1 MTLVDVVNRHRD
13 DLSPAERR
21 VVDVLLAHPDSVAFG
36 TVAAVAEQARTS
48 GATVVRL
55 ADHLGFEGYRG
66 LQASVQA
73 ELSDRL
79 RPAAERIRERP
90 ANDFVGRSLADGLA
104 NLEASL
110 ASVDRGSVRSVAAL
124 LAAPSRRVWI
134 VAGSADRAVAALL
147 VDRLGM
153 LRDDVESLS
162 GDEVSVAA
170 LLSRVR
176 KGDVVIAV
184 DLRRYERWVVATTTA
199 AAGRGARVIA
209 VTDGPLAPLAR
220 LAEQTF
226 TVTADAAG
234 PFDSVLATVAIAE
247 MLISAVAA
255 RLRPRAT
262 ARLSAVEAAWRT
274 AAVLRDS

>member
-1 MTLVDVVNRHRD
+1 MTLVEVVNRQWG

-21 VVDVLLAHPDSVAFG
+21 VADVLLARPDSVAFG
-36 TVAAVAEQARTS
+36 TVAAVAEQANTS

-90 ANDFVGRSLADGLA
+90 ANDLVGRSLTDGLA
-104 NLEASL
+104 NVEAAL
-110 ASVDRGSVRSVAAL
+110 GPVDRKSVRAVAAL
-124 LAAPSRRVWI
+124 MAAPSRRVWI
-134 VAGSADRAVAALL
+134 VTGSADRAVGAVL
-147 VDRLGM
+147 VDRLSM
-153 LRDDVESLS
+153 LRDDVETLG

-176 KGDVVIAV
+176 KGDVVVAV
-184 DLRRYERWVVATTTA
+184 DLRRYERWVVATATA
-199 AAGRGARVIA
+199 AAGRGARVVAI
-209 VTDGPLAPLAR
+209 TDGPLAPLAR
-220 LAEQTF
+220 LAEHTF
-226 TVTADAAG
+226 SVTADAAG
-234 PFDSVLATVAIAE
+234 PFDSVLGPIAVAE

-255 RLRPRAT
+255 RLRPRA
-262 ARLSAVEAAWRT
+262 AVRLAGVEASWRA
-274 AAVLRDS
+274 AAVLSDG